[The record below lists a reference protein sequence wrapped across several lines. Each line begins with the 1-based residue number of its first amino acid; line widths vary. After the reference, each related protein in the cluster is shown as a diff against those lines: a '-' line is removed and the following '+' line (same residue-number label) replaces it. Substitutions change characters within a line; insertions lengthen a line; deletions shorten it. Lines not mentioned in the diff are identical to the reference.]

1 MLAHLL
7 SQLGFALPCVAS
19 FECDLGEEE
28 GEFELNLAGGEGGG
42 GCCYSVG
49 WALGTKWLIVITLLV
64 TISDSV
70 SEELT
75 NSTAIS
81 ST

>member
-28 GEFELNLAGGEGGG
+28 GEFELNLGGG
-42 GCCYSVG
+42 GGGGVG
-49 WALGTKWLIVITLLV
+49 GLLLFGWLGVGHKMAYRHNFTCHYFGFRF
-64 TISDSV
+64 
-70 SEELT
+70 
-75 NSTAIS
+75 
-81 ST
+81 

>member
-28 GEFELNLAGGEGGG
+28 GEFKLNLGGGG
-42 GCCYSVG
+42 GCCCLVG

-75 NSTAIS
+75 DSTAIS